1 MRCGLVGGEAGK
13 ARGSKARAKGRS
25 RRAQEK
31 EEGSTEV
38 EGQSRVGGRKRKREG
53 SVDVDGGSEGTKRVR
68 REWSE
73 YGKAVEA
80 EKAAALSTCSVLRG
94 CIAELD
100 GEIARLEKE
109 LDGLN

>member
-1 MRCGLVGGEAGK
+1 MEG
-13 ARGSKARAKGRS
+13 
-25 RRAQEK
+25 
-31 EEGSTEV
+31 GSTEV
-38 EGQSRVGGRKRKREG
+38 AGRSRGGGKKRKREG
-53 SVDVDGGSEGTKRVR
+53 SVDVDGGGEGTKRGR
-68 REWSE
+68 REWWE

-80 EKAAALSTCSVLRG
+80 EKTAALSTCSVLAG